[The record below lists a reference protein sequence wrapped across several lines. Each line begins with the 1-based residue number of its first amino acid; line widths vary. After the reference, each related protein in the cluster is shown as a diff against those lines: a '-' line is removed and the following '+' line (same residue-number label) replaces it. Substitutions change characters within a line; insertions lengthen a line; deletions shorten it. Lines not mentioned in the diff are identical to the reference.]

1 MDGGIRVEI
10 VSRLVDRNV
19 LEGVGIRIERVLA
32 DEVVLRDDIVCPF
45 LAETLTLRD
54 LVEDG
59 LRTTGVP
66 KDR

>member
-1 MDGGIRVEI
+1 M
-10 VSRLVDRNV
+10 SRLVDRNV